1 MKRILAIAVVL
12 SLALC
17 VPAWAEPDRSSV
29 GLGVSVGAAFPEGST
44 DKIKPSNWD
53 GSFDWGFY
61 VNIPLIYTFHLTP
74 SAELYKIRMVE
85 GAPEVNATDVALAFK
100 FIVPAMIMDLYFGI
114 VPGLTT
120 VGDLTNF
127 HIGGEVGAAFN
138 LFSNLD
144 LFVQVKYKILI
155 QGDKNL
161 RMLHTNAG
169 ILYHF

>member
-1 MKRILAIAVVL
+1 MKRYLALAVVL
-12 SLALC
+12 SLAFSA
-17 VPAWAEPDRSSV
+17 PAWAGPDHNSV

-44 DKIKPSNWD
+44 DKIKPENWD

-74 SAELYKIRMVE
+74 SAELYKLKMGDVD
-85 GAPEVNATDVALAFK
+85 VNATDIALAFK
-100 FIVPAMIMDLYFGI
+100 FIIPAMIMDLYFG
-114 VPGLTT
+114 VMPGLTT